1 MASMSLNVLKM
12 TSTAHLTNA
21 AGLIFFSELQ
31 TVHQMYQFINPVY
44 QVPIYTLAL
53 CWP

>member
-1 MASMSLNVLKM
+1 MSLNVLKM
-12 TSTAHLTNA
+12 SHKSSTHPTNA
-21 AGLIFFSELQ
+21 VGLIFFSELQ